1 MINMKNHRYLFVGLI
16 LNLLILMPCITSAEP
31 VVTDPFI
38 STNQADDF
46 KNKVQDFHQYM
57 KSYETPN
64 NGVDIWLPE
73 GFWDGPHESDIGL
86 SMYRMLFGSSFD
98 YVYGLI
104 TDSDANSDF
113 QNRTLATSYAK
124 IMNSIGVIIVLT
136 VMFFRVVGFFGMRAI
151 DVSYLNPE
159 KEDEGSFIFL
169 KGMFGVVSSFPLP
182 FLGGMSSLQGLTIF
196 VLLIGLGA
204 ATSIIRFSVPWII
217 TPNMIHYYYPNLH
230 KTIDHV
236 FEAKVCTKALDKL
249 AGKSTPNSIQI
260 IDITPSPAITNY
272 QARFGHD
279 LDTGISCGTLNLGQY
294 ITPKQNADPDILFG
308 YLTDKAIAQIG
319 ISITTELWNDP
330 TINSIADFIASD
342 NIPKDGSFDKY
353 YQDYSRLT
361 KKYHDVFSDAIKQK
375 IIDDLN
381 SDMGNGESYNSKY
394 VDLIANVGFFG
405 LATFYTSLTVK
416 QNDIN
421 EKVASAYSG
430 KTSPSWTSSD
440 IGSNWSWFKNIFSFI
455 TDDPDTEYLETA
467 KSNTIN
473 FINTS
478 NKVLTDKTPDQALS
492 IATEHFLEDRTSLSF
507 LADTGRE
514 FLAKEFMTLFETT
527 ENGAVFY
534 NPIIQLR
541 TMGNLMQNTAATLM
555 IASSAPYVGNLK
567 RAAVSAVTKSI
578 GEDSI
583 LMKVFTIVT
592 LMLLGIGIFFANI
605 LPMMPYVM
613 WTMATFTYF
622 SHSVISIIGA
632 GWWSA
637 GFMMSSDRN
646 FTGKTSEGAGVIFTL
661 LVKPSLM
668 TMSFFLSILLNSLF
682 GYFISIAIHK
692 AAANAYYGGMNIISL
707 FSIIAIAGCL
717 LLLITI
723 KNLSLIWE
731 MSDMCQRFI
740 GFRSSIED
748 KSHEDGKQQLQAI
761 SSTVSSTLK
770 QSIGSKGNPQPIN

>member
-1 MINMKNHRYLFVGLI
+1 
-16 LNLLILMPCITSAEP
+16 MPCITSAEP

-73 GFWDGPHESDIGL
+73 GFWDGPHESDLGL

-104 TDSDANSDF
+104 TGVESNSDF
-113 QNRTLATSYAK
+113 QNRTLATSYAT

-159 KEDEGSFIFL
+159 KEDEGSFIFI
-169 KGMFGVVSSFPLP
+169 KGMFGVVTSFPLP

-196 VLLIGLGA
+196 LLLIGLGA

-217 TPNMIHYYYPNLH
+217 TPNMVHYYYPNLH
-230 KTIDHV
+230 ETIDHI
-236 FEAKVCTKALDKL
+236 FEAKVCTKALDKV
-249 AGKSTPNSIQI
+249 AKKSTPNTIQI
-260 IDITPSPAITNY
+260 IDITPNPSTTNY

-279 LDTGISCGTLNLGQY
+279 LDTGISCGTLNIGQY
-294 ITPKQNADPDILFG
+294 ITPNSNADPDVLFG
-308 YLTDKAIAQIG
+308 YLTDKAITQIG
-319 ISITTELWNDP
+319 ISLTTQIWNDP
-330 TINSIADFIASD
+330 IINSIADYIASD
-342 NIPKDGSFDKY
+342 NIPKDGAFDKY
-353 YQDYSRLT
+353 YQEYSQLS
-361 KKYHDVFSDAIKQK
+361 KKYHDLFADSIKQK
-375 IIDDLN
+375 LMDDLN
-381 SDMGNGESYNSKY
+381 SDLGNGDSYNSKY
-394 VDLIANVGFFG
+394 VDIISNVGFFG
-405 LATFYTSLTVK
+405 LGTFYTSLTVK

-421 EKVASAYSG
+421 EKVASAYTG
-430 KTSPSWTSSD
+430 KTAPSWTSSD
-440 IGSNWSWFKNIFSFI
+440 IGSSWAWFTNLFSYFNKDSDI
-455 TDDPDTEYLETA
+455 EYLELA
-467 KSNTIN
+467 KSNTNN
-473 FINTS
+473 FLKTS
-478 NKVLTDKTPDQALS
+478 NQISTDKTPEQALS
-492 IATEHFLEDRTSLSF
+492 IATKHFLEDQTGLSF
-507 LADTGRE
+507 LADTLRE
-514 FLAKEFMTLFETT
+514 FLAKQLMTLFETT
-527 ENGAVFY
+527 ENNAIFY
-534 NPIIQLR
+534 NPIVQLR
-541 TMGNLMQNTAATLM
+541 TMGNLIQNATGTVMVASVIPYSKAGIKKAASV
-555 IASSAPYVGNLK
+555 AKKA
-567 RAAVSAVTKSI
+567 I

-583 LMKVFTIVT
+583 MMKIFTFMIF
-592 LMLLGIGIFFANI
+592 MLLAIGLFFANI
-605 LPMMPYVM
+605 LPMLPYIM
-613 WTMATFTYF
+613 WTIATFTFF

-682 GYFISIAIHK
+682 GYFIAITIHK
-692 AAANAYYGGMNIISL
+692 AASNAYYGGMNV
-707 FSIIAIAGCL
+707 FSFFAVIAISGFL
-717 LLLITI
+717 LMIGTI

-748 KSHEDGKQQLQAI
+748 KSHEEGKQQLQAI

>member
-1 MINMKNHRYLFVGLI
+1 MKNHRCLFVGLI

-46 KNKVQDFHQYM
+46 KKKVQDFHQYM

-73 GFWDGPHESDIGL
+73 GFWDGPHESDLGL

-104 TDSDANSDF
+104 TGVESNSDF

-169 KGMFGVVSSFPLP
+169 KGMFGVVTSFPLP

-196 VLLIGLGA
+196 LLLIGLGA

-217 TPNMIHYYYPNLH
+217 TPNMVHYYYPNLH
-230 KTIDHV
+230 ETIDHI
-236 FEAKVCTKALDKL
+236 FHAKVCTKALDKV
-249 AGKSTPNSIQI
+249 AKKSTPNSIQI
-260 IDITPSPAITNY
+260 IDITPNPSITNY
-272 QARFGHD
+272 EARFGHD
-279 LDTGISCGTLNLGQY
+279 LDTGISCGTLNVGQF
-294 ITPKQNADPDILFG
+294 ITPKSNSDPDVLFG

-319 ISITTELWNDP
+319 VTLTNQIWNDP
-330 TINSIADFIASD
+330 VINTIADYIASD
-342 NIPKDGSFDKY
+342 NIPKDGAFDKY
-353 YQDYSRLT
+353 YQDYSLLT
-361 KKYHDVFSDAIKQK
+361 KKYHDLFADSIKEK
-375 IIDDLN
+375 LMEDLN
-381 SDMGNGESYNSKY
+381 SDMGNGESYKSKY
-394 VDLIANVGFFG
+394 VDIISNVGFFG
-405 LATFYTSLTVK
+405 LGTFYTSLTIK

-421 EKVASAYSG
+421 EKVASAYTG
-430 KTSPSWTSSD
+430 RTEPSWTSSD
-440 IGSNWSWFKNIFSFI
+440 IGSSWAWFKNLFSFFNKDSDI
-455 TDDPDTEYLETA
+455 EYLALA
-467 KSNTIN
+467 KSNTNN
-473 FINTS
+473 FLKTS
-478 NKVLTDKTPDQALS
+478 KQTTTDKTPEQALS
-492 IATEHFLEDRTSLSF
+492 IATQHF
-507 LADTGRE
+507 LADQSSLSYIANYIRE
-514 FLAKEFMTLFETT
+514 LLAKELMTLFETT
-527 ENGAVFY
+527 ENDAIFY

-541 TMGNLMQNTAATLM
+541 TMGNLIQNSALTVMVASVAPQTKKAVDAASTV
-555 IASSAPYVGNLK
+555 AKKV
-567 RAAVSAVTKSI
+567 I
-578 GEDSI
+578 GENSI
-583 LMKVFTIVT
+583 LMKVFTFMIF
-592 LMLLGIGIFFANI
+592 MLLGIGLFFANI
-605 LPMMPYVM
+605 LPMLPYIM
-613 WTMATFTYF
+613 WTIATFTFF

-682 GYFISIAIHK
+682 GYFIAITIHK
-692 AAANAYYGGMNIISL
+692 AASNAYYGGMNVVS
-707 FSIIAIAGCL
+707 FFAVIAIAGFL
-717 LLLITI
+717 LMIGTI